1 LFSIRPF
8 SRVLTAWPR
17 ESIWFLPT
25 SLCSW
30 LRSRDVA
37 RPGFSRHQ
45 GAAHFVRRFS
55 LSFAAVR
62 PRSQLPQ
69 ADLEIAFPVETFFLF
84 PIFGAV
90 RLSPPIFVPAWGFLS
105 PRELGAGPISFSCWS
120 SRSGVASLDSYSR
133 PRFFSHRCRSDLI
146 FRARVSA
153 RRDPSSRA
161 RISASILLQLT
172 RFVTSVLGF
181 GVCHRLLLA
190 AQIFSIFSCWLSG
203 SVLVAVSTAAPNF
216 HC

>member
-30 LRSRDVA
+30 LRCRDVA

-69 ADLEIAFPVETFFLF
+69 ADLEMAFPVETFFLF

-153 RRDPSSRA
+153 QGSFFPWPDLGLDPATAYSLCDFGSRLRCVPQIVACSSDF
-161 RISASILLQLT
+161 LH
-172 RFVTSVLGF
+172 F
-181 GVCHRLLLA
+181 
-190 AQIFSIFSCWLSG
+190 
-203 SVLVAVSTAAPNF
+203 
-216 HC
+216 